1 VTMTARKVVI
11 PMTVLV
17 VTGVNPVSLDGS
29 IDGSSNLQ
37 MKYGS
42 NSLADY
48 DQTLHAKHSVLNP
61 PPSGTIRIKLV
72 DFSHGGAT
80 WQINA
85 EHTSGGST
93 VNWSRSSDHAYQ
105 DFGTMSSELQVEI
118 SATSNASPPQTKVR
132 RIWIKTMPSDGQP
145 GG

>member
-1 VTMTARKVVI
+1 VSTTARKVVI
-11 PMTVLV
+11 PMTVLI

-29 IDGSSNLQ
+29 IDGSSDLQ

-42 NSLADY
+42 SSLADY
-48 DQTLHAKHSVLNP
+48 EQTLHAKHSVLNP
-61 PPSGTIRIKLV
+61 PPTGTIRIKLM

-93 VNWSRSSDHAYQ
+93 VNWSRGSDHASH
-105 DFGTMSSELQVEI
+105 DFGAMTSELQVEV
-118 SATSNASPPQTKVR
+118 SATSNASPPQNKTR
-132 RIWIKTMPSDGQP
+132 RIWVKTMPTDGQ
-145 GG
+145 